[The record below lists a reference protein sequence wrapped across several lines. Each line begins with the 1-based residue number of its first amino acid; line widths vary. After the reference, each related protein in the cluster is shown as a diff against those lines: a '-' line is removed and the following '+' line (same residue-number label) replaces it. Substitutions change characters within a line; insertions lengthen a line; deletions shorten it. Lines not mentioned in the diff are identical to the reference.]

1 MAKIFILLT
10 TIMLASAIL
19 CESVQE
25 NTIFDSTHIKST
37 AKPKEGPNKVNS
49 LDDLCRIFHIHPTNC
64 SCDQFFNDP
73 RNAGML
79 FWFYF
84 QFKKID

>member
-1 MAKIFILLT
+1 MAKIFILAT
-10 TIMLASAIL
+10 TKLLVLLSAIL

-37 AKPKEGPNKVNS
+37 AKPKEESNIANS

-64 SCDQFFNDP
+64 SCYQFLYDP
-73 RNAGML
+73 RNAGM
-79 FWFYF
+79 
-84 QFKKID
+84 